1 MVLVLSSHL
10 PRQRCP
16 SGARA
21 SHRQD
26 VPPSIPLDRLGFSP
40 RTLSHEHREEN
51 MHQHEQDIKWGFE
64 VDRGRVRA
72 HQRLWRFGREA
83 ALADH
88 LGGVRG
94 EQPQHH

>member
-10 PRQRCP
+10 LGQRCP

-21 SHRQD
+21 SRRQD
-26 VPPSIPLDRLGFSP
+26 VPPSIPPDRLGFSP

-51 MHQHEQDIKWGFE
+51 THQHEKDIKGGFE

-72 HQRLWRFGREA
+72 HQWLWRFGQEA
-83 ALADH
+83 ALAGR
-88 LGGVRG
+88 LGGVGG